1 MMDHRPAVACE
12 SSINCVKRK
21 LYAIDEARG
30 WYMAEVL
37 ERGSWCGKGA
47 QTPWQRLEVVC
58 GRADSCRHQ
67 KAVGLTTKGTVLG
80 SPSRCKTC
88 KLFKFRLIASV
99 TSNTMHAV
107 VWEALGT
114 P

>member
-1 MMDHRPAVACE
+1 
-12 SSINCVKRK
+12 
-21 LYAIDEARG
+21 
-30 WYMAEVL
+30 MAEVL
-37 ERGSWCGKGA
+37 ERGTWCRKRA
-47 QTPWQRLEVVC
+47 QTPWRRLAMER
-58 GRADSCRHQ
+58 GRADSCRQ
-67 KAVGLTTKGTVLG
+67 QEAVGLTTKGTVLG

-107 VWEALGT
+107 GWEALGT